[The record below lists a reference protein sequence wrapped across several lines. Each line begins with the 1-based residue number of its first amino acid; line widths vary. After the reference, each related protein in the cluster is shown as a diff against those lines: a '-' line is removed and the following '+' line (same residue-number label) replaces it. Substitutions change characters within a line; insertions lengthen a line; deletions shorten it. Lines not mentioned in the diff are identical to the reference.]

1 MFESWSLFR
10 KKNQNKKIQ
19 SFLTSETSKKT
30 TQIYIFLF
38 KISNNVEEKE
48 KI

>member
-19 SFLTSETSKKT
+19 SFLTSEMSKKT